1 MARVEHGY
9 STGVAA
15 LQGATGVTYS
25 SDTGGAWPVLVAKYL
40 TSLGPATRKA
50 YAGDLLGPRAGVV
63 LAAIAYDRGETLK
76 PAGNVP
82 FLTSDTSLTGYAEA
96 RGLDPLYL
104 DRTALDLWRETLA
117 ANYAPS
123 TVARRL
129 AAAAGVYG
137 YAVDEGYLSASP
149 ATRIRRPRV
158 AAESPREGVTREEA
172 AALLAVADRDPK
184 DAALA
189 GFLLLLGL
197 RASEVG
203 RIAVGDVAH
212 DRGHVTVIV
221 NGKGGRRDRLPLPP
235 YLLSALERLDLAGAD
250 PSTPLLTAARGGPL
264 DRYAVRRTVARLAR
278 HAGITRPVCPHDLRH
293 GFVTTALAAGVPLH
307 AVQDAAR
314 HADPATTRRYDRARY
329 ALDGHAAYGV
339 ANYLLAAAP

>member
-1 MARVEHGY
+1 MAGVAHGY
-9 STGVAA
+9 SKGVAP
-15 LQGATGVTYS
+15 LQGATSVTYS
-25 SDTGGAWPVLVAKYL
+25 TDTAGVWPVVTARYL
-40 TSLGPATRKA
+40 ASLGPATRKA
-50 YAGDLLGPRAGVV
+50 YAGDLLGRRAGVV
-63 LAAIAYDRGETLK
+63 LAAIAHDRGE
-76 PAGNVP
+76 AGTYTVSLRP
-82 FLTSDTSLTGYAEA
+82 DTDTSLTGYAEA

-104 DRTALDLWRETLA
+104 DRTALDLWRETLTA
-117 ANYAPS
+117 RYAPS

-149 ATRIRRPRV
+149 ATRIRRPKV
-158 AAESPREGVTREEA
+158 SSESPREGVTREEA

-203 RIAVGDVAH
+203 RITASEITH

-221 NGKGGRRDRLPLPP
+221 NGKGGRRDRLPMPP
-235 YLLSALERLDLAGAD
+235 YLLSALERLDVTNAD
-250 PSTPLLTAARGGPL
+250 PSTPLLTAARGGQL
-264 DRYAVRRTVARLAR
+264 DRYAVRRTVERLAR
-278 HAGITRPVCPHDLRH
+278 HAGITRRLCPHDLRH

-339 ANYLLAAAP
+339 ANYLLAAGQ